1 MREGECVIS
10 FGVSQGDDMNLQSF
24 RLSGV
29 LLLLVAILFFVSLP
43 AHAQGEAAAV
53 FKAKCAV
60 CHGQD
65 ATGNVPMGKTLK
77 VPDLHSAEVQKQT
90 DAQLTDSI
98 TNGKGKM
105 PAYKGKLTEE
115 QIKQLVAYTRELAK
129 KK

>member
-1 MREGECVIS
+1 MTLHSIR
-10 FGVSQGDDMNLQSF
+10 F
-24 RLSGV
+24 SGV
-29 LLLLVAILFFVSLP
+29 LLLLVAILFFVAAP
-43 AHAQGEAAAV
+43 AHAQGDAAAV

-90 DAQLTDSI
+90 DTQLNEAI

-105 PAYKGKLTEE
+105 TAYKGKLTDE
-115 QIKQLVAYTRELAK
+115 QIKQLVVYVRELAK

>member
-1 MREGECVIS
+1 
-10 FGVSQGDDMNLQSF
+10 MNLQSI
-24 RLSGV
+24 RLGGIF
-29 LLLLVAILFFVSLP
+29 LLLVAILFFVSP
-43 AHAQGEAAAV
+43 VHAQGDAAAV

-65 ATGNVPMGKTLK
+65 GTGNVPMGKTLK
-77 VPDLHSAEVQKQT
+77 VPDLHSAEVQKMT

-105 PAYKGKLTEE
+105 TAYKGKLTEE
-115 QIKQLVAYTRELAK
+115 QIKQLVVYTRELAK